1 MTSIDQI
8 TLSVVDQSPMR
19 KGGRPADALRETVA
33 LAQHAERFGYQRYW
47 VAEHH
52 NSTSFTGT
60 SPELLIGQIA
70 ASTERIRVGSGGV
83 MLSHYSALKV
93 AEQFRIL
100 DAFYPDRIDLG
111 IGRAPG
117 SDRLTAAAL
126 SHPRPPVDVIREF
139 PQMVGDLLGFLN
151 GNMPEGHPLH
161 QIKAQPGG
169 APETVPEVWLLGSSD
184 YSAQL
189 AAHMG
194 LPFSFAD
201 FFGNTSEYGPRVADL
216 YRQMFQPSD
225 YISEPRVNVG
235 LQVICAPT
243 NADASFIGSSR
254 SLNKVVSAL
263 GLTTG
268 GLLPPDE
275 AVDWPLDDRAREYMA
290 QSTQS
295 YIEGDP
301 DEVREGILASAE
313 RYQTA
318 DIGVVTNCYYFEDRV
333 RSYELVAEAMG
344 VARPVATTEE

>member
-1 MTSIDQI
+1 MMDMV
-8 TLSVVDQSPMR
+8 LSVVDQSPMR
-19 KGGRPADALRETVA
+19 KGGRPADALNETVE
-33 LAQHAERFGYQRYW
+33 LARHAERFGYCRYW

-52 NSTSFTGT
+52 NSSSFTGT
-60 SPELLIGQIA
+60 SPEVLIGQIA
-70 ASTERIRVGSGGV
+70 ANTERIRVGSGGV

-100 DAFYPDRIDLG
+100 DAFFPDRIDLG

-126 SHPRPPVDVIREF
+126 SHPRPPVNVLRDF

-151 GNMPEGHPLH
+151 GDMPEGHPLH
-161 QIKAQPGG
+161 EIKAQPG
-169 APETVPEVWLLGSSD
+169 ASPETVPEVWLLGSSD

-189 AAHMG
+189 AAHLG

-201 FFGNTSEYGPRVADL
+201 FFGNTSSYGPRMTDL
-216 YRQMFQPSD
+216 YRQMFQPSE
-225 YISEPRVNVG
+225 YLSEAKVNVG

-243 NADASFIGSSR
+243 EAEANFIGASR

-268 GLLPPDE
+268 GLLPPEE
-275 AVDWPLDDRAREYMA
+275 AVDWPLDDQAKEYMA
-290 QSTQS
+290 NSTSS

-301 DEVREGILASAE
+301 DQVREGILAAAE
-313 RYQTA
+313 RYQTS
-318 DIGVVTNCYYFEDRV
+318 DLGIVTNCYYFEHRL
-333 RSYELVAEAMG
+333 RSYELVAECLG
-344 VARPVATTEE
+344 VAPVEAVQAD

>member
-1 MTSIDQI
+1 MSKTDNF
-8 TLSVVDQSPMR
+8 TLSVVDQSPIR
-19 KGGRPADALRETVA
+19 KGGRPADALRESVE
-33 LAQHAERFGYQRYW
+33 LASHAERVGYSRYW

-52 NSTSFTGT
+52 NSSSFSGA
-60 SPELLIGQIA
+60 SPEILIGQIA
-70 ASTERIRVGSGGV
+70 ANTERIRVGSGGV

-126 SHPRPPVDVIREF
+126 SHPRPPVNVQHEF

-151 GNMPEGHPLH
+151 GDMPEGHPLH
-161 QIKAQPGG
+161 EIKAQPGG
-169 APETVPEVWLLGSSD
+169 PPETVPEVWLLGSSD

-189 AAHMG
+189 AAHLG

-201 FFGNTSEYGPRVADL
+201 FFGNTSEYGPRMAQL
-216 YRQMFQPSD
+216 YRQLFKPSE
-225 YISEPRVNVG
+225 YLSEPKVNVG

-243 NADASFIGSSR
+243 EEEARFIGASR
-254 SLNKVVSAL
+254 SLNKVISAL

-268 GLLPPDE
+268 GLLPPED
-275 AVDWPLDDRAREYMA
+275 AINWPLDESAKRYMS

-295 YIEGDP
+295 YIEGNP
-301 DEVREGILASAE
+301 QQVREGILAASE
-313 RYQTA
+313 RYETT
-318 DIGVVTNCYYFEDRV
+318 DIGIVTNCYHFDQRK

-344 VARPVATTEE
+344 VAPVESAQAV

>member
-1 MTSIDQI
+1 MAKAGEI

-19 KGGRPADALRETVA
+19 KGGKPAEALNETVA
-33 LAQHAERFGYQRYW
+33 LARKAESFGYSRYW

-52 NSTSFTGT
+52 NSTSFAGA
-60 SPELLIGQIA
+60 SPEVLIGQIA
-70 ASTERIRVGSGGV
+70 AHTARIRVGSGGV

-100 DAFYPDRIDLG
+100 DAFYPGRIDLG

-117 SDRLTAAAL
+117 SDRFTAAAL
-126 SHPRPPVDVIREF
+126 SHPRPPVDVAREF
-139 PQMVGDLLGFLN
+139 PQMVGDLLGFVN
-151 GNMPEGHPLH
+151 GDMPEGHPLSE
-161 QIKAQPGG
+161 IKAQPGG
-169 APETVPEVWLLGSSD
+169 PPDTAPEVWLLGSSD

-201 FFGNTSEYGPRVADL
+201 FFGNTGEYGPRMAEL
-216 YRQMFQPSD
+216 YRQMFQPSERLA
-225 YISEPRVNVG
+225 EPKVNVG

-243 NADASFIGSSR
+243 EEEARFVGASR

-268 GLLPPDE
+268 GLLPPEE
-275 AVDWPLDDRAREYMA
+275 ALNWPLDPHAREYMER
-290 QSTQS
+290 STRS

-301 DEVREGILASAE
+301 DQVREGILAAAE
-313 RYQTA
+313 RYQTG
-318 DIGVVTNCYYFEDRV
+318 DVGIVSNCYHFKHRA
-333 RSYELVAEAMG
+333 RSYELVAGAMLG
-344 VARPVATTEE
+344 RREKREQ

>member
-1 MTSIDQI
+1 
-8 TLSVVDQSPMR
+8 MR
-19 KGGRPADALRETVA
+19 KGGRPSDALSETVE
-33 LAQHAERFGYQRYW
+33 LAQLAERIGYSRYW

-60 SPELLIGQIA
+60 SPEILIGQIA
-70 ASTERIRVGSGGV
+70 NSTESIRVGSGGV

-100 DAFYPDRIDLG
+100 DAFFPDRIDLG
-111 IGRAPG
+111 VGRAPG

-126 SHPRPPVDVIREF
+126 SHPRPPVDVFKEF

-151 GNMPEGHPLH
+151 GTMPEGHPLH
-161 QIKAQPGG
+161 EINAQPGG
-169 APETVPEVWLLGSSD
+169 APDTVPEVWLLGSSD

-189 AAHMG
+189 AAHLG

-201 FFGNTSEYGPRVADL
+201 FFGNTSRYGPRVAEL
-216 YRQMFQPSD
+216 YRQMFQPSEYLD
-225 YISEPRVNVG
+225 EPKVNVG
-235 LQVICAPT
+235 LQVICAQT
-243 NADASFIGSSR
+243 EEEARFVGASR

-268 GLLPPDE
+268 GLLPPEE
-275 AVDWPLDDRAREYMA
+275 AIDWPLDDQAKAYMA
-290 QSTQS
+290 ESTEG

-301 DEVREGILASAE
+301 GQVREGMLDAAE
-313 RYQTA
+313 RYQTG
-318 DIGVVTNCYYFEDRV
+318 DLGVVTNCYYFEDRK

-344 VARPVATTEE
+344 VTAAASGAGRAG